1 MRKLLLFLLCIPNFI
16 IAQNKLSPYTKVFL
30 NQQKEAQTEIQKVAL
45 KNQYN
50 ITTNDANEECISGF
64 LMLKS
69 DYDTEELES
78 LGVEI
83 NTRLDSIFTA
93 SIPLSKLDE
102 ILNFDYVKRF
112 EMGTPV
118 FNSMNTARKKAF
130 VDEVHNGE
138 GGLPQGYTGKN
149 TVIGIVDVGLQYDH
163 INFYNKDRSSLRV
176 KRVWDQSKNGT
187 TNNRP
192 SGFTYGR
199 EYKTEPS
206 ILAAKKDNTTDTHG
220 THVAG
225 MAAGSTTF
233 KNYGG
238 VAPDADLFMVSVNTN
253 QNNAI
258 IDGIKYCFDNAGGKP
273 CIVNV
278 SWGSHIGPHDGTST
292 FDQVLNALVGEKRI
306 VVGSAG
312 NEGGDYIHC
321 GKTLTDTDTI
331 IKALIKPVQVY
342 INNQVYNYVV
352 ADVWGDTAQDYHLQL
367 CIFDS
372 YGNEVFESEK
382 IDTTYTKKTISLKNG
397 GSGTFLCVPEWNPTN
412 NKINIYLQ
420 STNVSLNSGCYLGFK
435 IYGKNGT
442 INTWAQYGNFYR
454 SSFEGFTNGDNSSSV
469 GEIGGTAERI
479 ITVGSYN
486 TASASPIGGISYFS
500 SLGPTADG
508 RTKPEVLAP
517 GCIITSSVNGY
528 AVSSADDMAAL
539 TGNKFM
545 QTETYNGVKY
555 RYGKSQGTSMSSPFM
570 AGVIALWME
579 NARFMTPECV
589 KEVLAKTCDEDS
601 YTGTIPNNS
610 AGYGKVNA
618 LKGLIETF
626 SFSSVEEIEKS
637 DATLICYPN
646 PVVDELKIF
655 FPKSDKN
662 VTITVWNANGQ
673 LVNLQTLDTIVN
685 LQQESI
691 DFSAIPNGFYIVR
704 IAGDK
709 TSETF
714 KIQK

>member
-1 MRKLLLFLLCIPNFI
+1 MKKLLLFLLCIPNFI

-45 KNQYN
+45 KNQYD

-176 KRVWDQSKNGT
+176 KRVWDQSKKNGT
-187 TNNRP
+187 RP

-225 MAAGSTTF
+225 MAAGSTSF

-273 CIVNV
+273 CVVNV
-278 SWGSHIGPHDGTST
+278 SWGSHVGPHDGTSA

-382 IDTTYTKKTISLKNG
+382 IDTTYTNKTISLNNG

-420 STNVSLNSGCYLGFK
+420 STNVSLNSGYYLGFK

-528 AVSSADDMAAL
+528 AVSSASDMANL
-539 TGNKFM
+539 TGNNFL

-646 PVVDELKIF
+646 PVVDELNIF

-662 VTITVWNANGQ
+662 VTITIWNANGQ

>member
-1 MRKLLLFLLCIPNFI
+1 MRKLLLFLLCIPTFL

-30 NQQKEAQTEIQKVAL
+30 NQQKEVQTEVQKVAL
-45 KNQYN
+45 KNQYS
-50 ITTNDANEECISGF
+50 ITTNDTNEECVSGF

-69 DYDTEELES
+69 GYDTEELES

-93 SIPLSKLDE
+93 NVPISKIQDIIDL
-102 ILNFDYVKRF
+102 DYVKRF

-176 KRVWDQSKNGT
+176 KRVWDQSKKNGT
-187 TNNRP
+187 RP

-225 MAAGSTTF
+225 MAAGSTSF

-238 VAPDADLFMVSVNTN
+238 VAPDADLFMVSVNKN

-342 INNQVYNYVV
+342 SNNQVYNYVV

-372 YGNEVFESEK
+372 YGNEVFESIQ
-382 IDTTYTKKTISLKNG
+382 IDTISGQKTISLNNG

-420 STNVSLNSGCYLGFK
+420 STNVSLNSGYYLGFK

-508 RTKPEVLAP
+508 RTKPDVIAP
-517 GCIITSSVNGY
+517 GCVIISSVNGY
-528 AVSSADDMAAL
+528 AVSSASDMANL
-539 TGNKFM
+539 TGNNFL

-570 AGVIALWME
+570 AGVISLWME

-601 YTGTIPNNS
+601 YTGETTPNNS

-626 SFSSVEEIEKS
+626 SFSAVEEIEKS

-704 IAGDK
+704 IAGEK

>member
-1 MRKLLLFLLCIPNFI
+1 MRKLLLFLLCIPTFL

-30 NQQKEAQTEIQKVAL
+30 NQQKEVQTEVQKVAL
-45 KNQYN
+45 KNQYS
-50 ITTNDANEECISGF
+50 ITTNDTNEECVSGF

-69 DYDTEELES
+69 GYNTEELES

-93 SIPLSKLDE
+93 NVPISKIQDIIDL
-102 ILNFDYVKRF
+102 DYVKRF

-149 TVIGIVDVGLQYDH
+149 TVIGIVDIGLQYDH
-163 INFYNKDRSSLRV
+163 INFYTKDRSSLRI

-187 TNNRP
+187 TNTRP

-225 MAAGSTTF
+225 MAAGSTSF

-331 IKALIKPVQVY
+331 IKALINPVQG
-342 INNQVYNYVV
+342 YVL

-367 CIFDS
+367 CMFDS

-382 IDTTYTKKTISLKNG
+382 IDTTYTKKTISLENG
-397 GSGTFLCVPEWNPTN
+397 GSGTFICVPEWNPTN

-420 STNVSLNSGCYLGFK
+420 STNVSLNSGYYLGFK

-486 TASASPIGGISYFS
+486 TASMSPIGGISYFS

-508 RTKPEVLAP
+508 RTKPDVLAP

-539 TGNKFM
+539 TGNKFI

-662 VTITVWNANGQ
+662 VTIAVWNANGQ
-673 LVNLQTLDTIVN
+673 LVNVRTLNTIVN

-691 DFSAIPNGFYIVR
+691 DFSAMPNGFYIVR